1 MTVILSVKLS
11 FIFMTRSLVTQ
22 ARMTY
27 STAEGREPRLVVSDG
42 NSHLG
47 NNVFFFIIIIIVVIL
62 VLMIPDDVF
71 NALGCEDEKEEEEEV
86 GGGVADELQERLP
99 ALLSSGSF
107 YDL

>member
-1 MTVILSVKLS
+1 
-11 FIFMTRSLVTQ
+11 MTRSLVTQ

-47 NNVFFFIIIIIVVIL
+47 NNVFFFIIIIIVIL
-62 VLMIPDDVF
+62 IIVLMIPDDVF
-71 NALGCEDEKEEEEEV
+71 NALGCEDEEEEEEEV

-99 ALLSSGSF
+99 VSLSSGSF
-107 YDL
+107 YDP